1 MIATYHWRSQAP
13 DPWATL
19 KRHGL
24 ELGLAIAGLALAW
37 LIWTNMDHDT
47 PRPGDIEQA
56 LQTYVQALRS
66 SRNLNGGSLS
76 LEMQADVVGPRVS
89 HLDITEQQ
97 RFASYWTIDAVMQVE
112 QMGSLPIEA
121 PIRLRVARLNGV
133 WTVIQ
138 AEDLARHIP
147 LRQ

>member
-13 DPWATL
+13 DPSAML
-19 KRHGL
+19 RRHAL
-24 ELGLAIAGLALAW
+24 ELGLAIAGFALAW
-37 LIWTNMDHDT
+37 LIWTHMDRDT
-47 PRPGDIEQA
+47 PRPADIEQA
-56 LQTYVQALRS
+56 LQSYVQTLRS

-76 LEMQADVVGPRVS
+76 LEMQADVIGPRVS

-97 RFASYWTIDAVMQVE
+97 RFVSYWTIDAIMQVE
-112 QMGSLPIEA
+112 QMGTLPIEA
-121 PIRLRVARLNGV
+121 PIRLRVVRLDGV

-138 AEDLARHIP
+138 AEDLARHTP